1 MIADTERAMDT
12 QQLYLAIGIPVIVNI
27 LFNGTVAMLLSSHF
41 NSQLT
46 ALRSEFRALL
56 EAQSTL
62 FTEKLKRVEDVI
74 DARLKHLEEK

>member
-1 MIADTERAMDT
+1 MGA
-12 QQLYLAIGIPVIVNI
+12 QQVYIAIGIPVVVNI
-27 LFNGTVAMLLSSHF
+27 LFNGTVAMLMSNHF
-41 NSQLT
+41 NAQLS

-74 DARLKHLEEK
+74 DARLKPLEEK